1 MKIRTQ
7 LVLAWL
13 VLSILP
19 LTAIVLYSYY
29 SSRNAVEEAYR
40 GEAQRLTAQMD
51 RRLTGIRSDLDQRL
65 ATLSALPLP
74 TAPADGTAVGRGAVV
89 DSILMAMGE
98 AAPLVDALEYVP
110 ATPQPARTPAP
121 VAEPATRPTV
131 VAEAPPA
138 PETPKPADVPKMAV
152 VVHPDRNGNVD
163 LDFNYDFDVDAMKE
177 AIVVDLPPVRPPV
190 FRMPPEFGK
199 RLAEITDISIRLS
212 KDAELTPEERE
223 RLKEAL
229 KEKQAA
235 LEVLMKASRDRFND
249 EMREANRQ
257 REERAKVR
265 VQRQAER
272 QMAGRLPLKQ
282 AQIDPTA
289 LAPAKPKP
297 KADAKVAIRPKR
309 ELSAQEKE
317 RLKTKEKQT
326 SLIFGHNF
334 HVPVH
339 KEGELV
345 GQIRAQL
352 STEEVVKRV
361 LGAPVADASEIPFA
375 IDREGN
381 VYTRNRQDRA
391 TLDRLGIPRK
401 FKERQPVGNI
411 EGWIV
416 AVSWHKESGLRVGV
430 ARPVGENLQQLQ
442 KTAAR
447 NFGFG
452 LGLIAF
458 ALVGIVPL
466 ANHLT
471 RDVKRVAAG
480 AERIAGG
487 DLTTRLPVQSN
498 NEFGQLA
505 LAFNRMAEDLSKHR
519 EQEIHQR
526 VLALEYERKSV
537 ELEDARRFQ
546 LSMLPKSVP
555 KHPRYSLGAFTQTAA
570 EVGGDYYDFH
580 VAGSG
585 SLSVTIGDATG
596 HGAKAGTMVTVIKT
610 LFAGYDGAEPPSR
623 FLHDAAE
630 KIKRMDLGRMAMAL
644 SLARFEGG
652 KLTVAS
658 AGMPPLLV
666 YRKADRSI
674 DEVALPATPL
684 GTLGVDYK
692 ETTVDLASGDTVLL
706 MSDGFPELQNSAGQ
720 QLGYPGATQE
730 FAAAAAAPTAQGVID
745 ALAAASKRW
754 HGDQPPNDDI
764 TFVVVR
770 VT

>member
-74 TAPADGTAVGRGAVV
+74 SASVDGTAAGRGVVV
-89 DSILMAMGE
+89 DSILLAMGE

-110 ATPQPARTPAP
+110 ARPRPVPKPPP
-121 VAEPATRPTV
+121 VAQPSKPSTV
-131 VAEAPPA
+131 VAEVKPT
-138 PETPKPADVPKMAV
+138 PEAPKPAEVPKVAMAIQ
-152 VVHPDRNGNVD
+152 PDANGNVNFD
-163 LDFNYDFDVDAMKE
+163 LDFNYEFDGDVIKE
-177 AIVVDLPPVRPPV
+177 PIVVDLPPVRTPI
-190 FRMPPEFGK
+190 FKMPPDFGK
-199 RLAEITDISIRLS
+199 RISEITDLSIKLS
-212 KDAELTPEERE
+212 KTELTPEERE
-223 RLKEAL
+223 RLKDVL
-229 KEKQAA
+229 KEKQQA
-235 LEVLMKASRDRFND
+235 LEVVMKVSRDRFND

-257 REERAKVR
+257 REERAKAR
-265 VQRQAER
+265 ADRQRERQITSRLPMKQAE
-272 QMAGRLPLKQ
+272 
-282 AQIDPTA
+282 IDPSA

-297 KADAKVAIRPKR
+297 KADVRPKR
-309 ELSAQEKE
+309 QLSAQEKE
-317 RLKTKEKQT
+317 RLKAKEKQA
-326 SLIFGHNF
+326 SLIFGHKF

-339 KEGELV
+339 KEGEVV

-361 LGAPVADASEIPFA
+361 LGAPIADASEIPFA

-381 VYTRNRQDRA
+381 VYTRNPKDRA
-391 TLDRLGIPRK
+391 ALDRLGIPRK
-401 FKERQPVGNI
+401 FKEGQPLGNV

-430 ARPVGENLQQLQ
+430 ARPVGENLEQLRQ
-442 KTAAR
+442 TAAR

-487 DLTTRLPVQSN
+487 DLTTRLPVHSN

-526 VLALEYERKSV
+526 VLSLEYERKSV
-537 ELEDARRFQ
+537 ELEEARRFQ

-555 KHPRYSLGAFTQTAA
+555 KHPNYQVGAFTQTAA

-580 VAGSG
+580 VANSG

-610 LFAGYDGAEPPSR
+610 LFAGYDGAKPPSQ

-644 SLARFEGG
+644 SLARFEFG
-652 KLTVAS
+652 KVTVAS

-666 YRKADRSI
+666 HRKAEGSI

-720 QLGYPGATQE
+720 QLGYPAAAQE
-730 FAAAAAAPTAQGVID
+730 FAAAAAAPTAQGVIS

-754 HGDQPPNDDI
+754 HGDLPPNDDI